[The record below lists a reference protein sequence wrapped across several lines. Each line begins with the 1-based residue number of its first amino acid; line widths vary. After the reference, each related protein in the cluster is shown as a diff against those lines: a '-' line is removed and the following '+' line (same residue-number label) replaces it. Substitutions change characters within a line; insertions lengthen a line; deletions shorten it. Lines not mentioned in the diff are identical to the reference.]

1 MQRANVLRDP
11 LRALLEERGAARRR
25 GVQAPRRGGTR
36 RRLCPYLRAAPD
48 YVQNM
53 EAINNQYNIE
63 SLPIKIED
71 RVRTAVRAFDS
82 YTERRPI
89 VVVVDVAYWWAG
101 SHMGWWKRWDEDLG
115 SRKKFAAKLDE
126 YMEDMDA
133 LVRLVDKEMK
143 KIGRPYALVGK
154 SNHNRGFRKGTV
166 NFKFMVEM
174 GEAVKL
180 VFKNTAITS
189 TTGVASRTKL
199 TRRASGPWWISFIRR
214 RSPTRCRRR
223 RS

>member
-11 LRALLEERGAARRR
+11 PSTAGRREQRAAARSCKPPSRE
-25 GVQAPRRGGTR
+25 GTR

-101 SHMGWWKRWDEDLG
+101 SHMGWWKRWDEDLDPRRHS
-115 SRKKFAAKLDE
+115 SRQ
-126 YMEDMDA
+126 
-133 LVRLVDKEMK
+133 
-143 KIGRPYALVGK
+143 GW
-154 SNHNRGFRKGTV
+154 
-166 NFKFMVEM
+166 
-174 GEAVKL
+174 
-180 VFKNTAITS
+180 TS
-189 TTGVASRTKL
+189 TPKTWMRSCGWW
-199 TRRASGPWWISFIRR
+199 TRR
-214 RSPTRCRRR
+214 
-223 RS
+223 